1 MCSGKHSLG
10 DYIVFIAEG
19 VTKRGYIIGYSDV
32 GYLVKSC
39 DVHYVVREEDITH
52 D

>member
-1 MCSGKHSLG
+1 MGGKHSLG
-10 DYIVFIAEG
+10 DYIVFFVSEG
-19 VTKRGYIIGYSDV
+19 ETKRGYVIGYGDDC
-32 GYLVKSC
+32 YLVKSN